1 MHTLGV
7 MHIKHQLNGWQFSFG
22 FLLSSCWSFP
32 FLFFSFII
40 MSSDGG
46 IKSGCNLFF
55 VFKCLDSSI
64 VLIGNDDNDSGTNV
78 NVNMGEER
86 NSKG

>member
-1 MHTLGV
+1 
-7 MHIKHQLNGWQFSFG
+7 
-22 FLLSSCWSFP
+22 
-32 FLFFSFII
+32 

-64 VLIGNDDNDSGTNV
+64 VLIGNDDNDGGTNV